1 MKRSLDVML
10 VIAAIIFAIVFL
22 VAAVVRA
29 EPHVT
34 MPKELRGAWCQRH
47 PVEGLIYTRC
57 PADAGERNV
66 MSVQA
71 HKFSVG
77 LGVACRPL
85 AVSTNSEG
93 FLMEVYCKW
102 PRSFL
107 DGRSLLQWHL
117 SKDRHQ
123 LEISRVDDE
132 IPLPRP
138 RPLT

>member
-1 MKRSLDVML
+1 MKTVLL
-10 VIAAIIFAIVFL
+10 KHFAAL
-22 VAAVVRA
+22 AAALLALTSAANSV
-29 EPHVT
+29 E

-117 SKDRHQ
+117 SKDRRQ

-132 IPLPRP
+132 IPLPLPRP